1 MTAADLYRR
10 LVIPDRF
17 RVMGYDLVPF
27 TVGHALLFDRLGVEK
42 IEGWADLMV
51 ACKLCSVSAR
61 KAERWACSPFRRWLT
76 WTWIRWTKLHAV
88 SNPAE
93 VAKAI
98 ETFSAYLDVS
108 TRAPKHEAAN
118 REGEPGKP
126 CGSPPA
132 QALRVTLMA
141 RLGYPPEKVDETP
154 YLRAVWDY
162 LTWMEQEGHVHIYQG
177 LDDAVEVDFQKQA
190 DAFAERLKQEGF
202 AWP

>member
-98 ETFSAYLDVS
+98 ETFSA
-108 TRAPKHEAAN
+108 
-118 REGEPGKP
+118 
-126 CGSPPA
+126 
-132 QALRVTLMA
+132 
-141 RLGYPPEKVDETP
+141 
-154 YLRAVWDY
+154 
-162 LTWMEQEGHVHIYQG
+162 
-177 LDDAVEVDFQKQA
+177 
-190 DAFAERLKQEGF
+190 
-202 AWP
+202 